1 MVNYRSNTLPC
12 EGRETRGRSPTSR
25 QNASLM
31 RHSCYEQRQTSGPG
45 SGAVR
50 VDLSYADKT
59 IRRPGSAPELAV
71 KRPGSPVRS
80 ALRRQQTDQNR

>member
-1 MVNYRSNTLPC
+1 MLT
-12 EGRETRGRSPTSR
+12 
-25 QNASLM
+25 
-31 RHSCYEQRQTSGPG
+31 
-45 SGAVR
+45 GAVR

-80 ALRRQQTDQNR
+80 VLRRQQTTDQHR

>member
-12 EGRETRGRSPTSR
+12 DGREARGRSPTSR
-25 QNASLM
+25 QNASHM
-31 RHSCYEQRQTSGPG
+31 QRHSCYEQRHG
-45 SGAVR
+45 SGAIR
-50 VDLSYADKT
+50 VDMSSADKT

-80 ALRRQQTDQNR
+80 ALRRQQGDQHR